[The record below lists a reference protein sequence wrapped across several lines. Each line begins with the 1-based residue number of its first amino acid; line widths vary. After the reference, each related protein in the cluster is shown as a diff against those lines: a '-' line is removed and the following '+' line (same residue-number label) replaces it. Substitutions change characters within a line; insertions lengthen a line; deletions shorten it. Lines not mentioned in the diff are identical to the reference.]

1 MSAALQVRLLLWLWL
16 GAAFFA
22 GYAGWLARLP
32 PTALPGLALLLAAA
46 AFSATRRLPALRD
59 WLDALDLRTLVLLHA
74 VRLVGLFF
82 IPLYLRGDLPRA
94 FAVAG
99 ASGETMVA
107 LFAVALAVLP
117 LAEPRRHRLML
128 IWSVVGLM
136 DFLLLSITMLRLLA
150 AGEGTFGAF
159 AVLPLSLVPTL
170 LVPLLLA
177 THGVV
182 LVRLLRPPPVA

>member
-16 GAAFFA
+16 GAAFYA
-22 GYAGWLARLP
+22 GYAGWIARLP
-32 PTALPGLALLLAAA
+32 LTALPAVALLLAAA
-46 AFSATRRLPALRD
+46 ALAAGRRLPAMRA
-59 WLDALDLRTLVLLHA
+59 WLAALDLRTLVLLHA

-99 ASGETMVA
+99 ASGETLVA
-107 LFAVALAVLP
+107 LFAVALAALP
-117 LAEPRRHRLML
+117 LAEPRRRRLLL

-136 DFLLLSITMLRLLA
+136 DFMLLGLTLLRLLA
-150 AGEGTFGAF
+150 AGEGNFGAF

-177 THGVV
+177 THGLV
-182 LVRLLRPPPVA
+182 LARLLRPPTAA